1 MHRPLAVAPH
11 RPTQFE
17 SAVAAQPASHVTRQH
32 SGLMAHTVLQQSLS
46 EHPGRVCA
54 VRQLSVPLPQFC
66 AMLHG
71 VKASV
76 SEVAMATS
84 AEDSVCTKFIGEV
97 RQDQAVSG
105 SISRDQGSIAGARCY
120 PRFAEVP
127 SSAASKPVR
136 TDRHVQVN
144 QCSFPTNRARFPNRH
159 HSPCRCCQ
167 DRRSRSSPSSRA

>member
-1 MHRPLAVAPH
+1 
-11 RPTQFE
+11 
-17 SAVAAQPASHVTRQH
+17 
-32 SGLMAHTVLQQSLS
+32 MAHTVLQQSLS
-46 EHPGRVCA
+46 EHPGSVCA

-105 SISRDQGSIAGARCY
+105 GIRQDQSGSGQYRGSEMLSKVRRHTVIGCIK
-120 PRFAEVP
+120 
-127 SSAASKPVR
+127 AS
-136 TDRHVQVN
+136 
-144 QCSFPTNRARFPNRH
+144 TNR
-159 HSPCRCCQ
+159 
-167 DRRSRSSPSSRA
+167 SSHAS